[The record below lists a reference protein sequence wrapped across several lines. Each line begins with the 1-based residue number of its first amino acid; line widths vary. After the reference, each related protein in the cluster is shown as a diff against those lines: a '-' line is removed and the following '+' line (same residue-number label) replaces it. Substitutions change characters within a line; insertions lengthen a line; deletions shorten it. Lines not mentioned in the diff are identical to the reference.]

1 MTVTTGGSA
10 MIETLSLEQ
19 LSHESDEVVMASVVA
34 VKNTEKTPEG
44 VQIVANLIQ
53 IEQNFK
59 GELEPEEKIKIKTF
73 SGVEDDVGFTQ
84 GKKYLLFLQKQNGY
98 YIITNSVQGSWPV
111 NEQGKFEGMGTGIT
125 LEAVK
130 EAITTKPVKPVNKV
144 PDLKL

>member
-1 MTVTTGGSA
+1 MKKILIVILAFMTVTTGGSA

-73 SGVEDDVGFTQ
+73 SGVEDNVGFTQ

-111 NEQGKFEGMGTGIT
+111 
-125 LEAVK
+125 
-130 EAITTKPVKPVNKV
+130 
-144 PDLKL
+144 